1 MYIRVYR
8 PLQAMRPMA
17 CLTFLFLSYSFPFL
31 VSTSL
36 FHPLAVIIDFYF
48 AKVSWARNTANTGVA
63 SYWRKTSHDPPKS
76 KIAVS

>member
-1 MYIRVYR
+1 MLPIILRY
-8 PLQAMRPMA
+8 L
-17 CLTFLFLSYSFPFL
+17 SFPFSFL

-36 FHPLAVIIDFYF
+36 FHRITVIIDFYF